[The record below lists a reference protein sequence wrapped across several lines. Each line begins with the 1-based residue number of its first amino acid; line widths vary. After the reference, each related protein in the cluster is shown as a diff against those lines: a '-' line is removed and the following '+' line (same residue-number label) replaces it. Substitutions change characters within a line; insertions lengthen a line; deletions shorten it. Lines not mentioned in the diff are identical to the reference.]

1 LLELTCFVQDFSI
14 AKAVIKSP
22 KNKLSLS
29 PEALEDI
36 CLSCSRELYD
46 NASSGNYTF
55 GDMKLAYEWYVFIFF
70 KEVQA
75 PITSV

>member
-1 LLELTCFVQDFSI
+1 MISFAWTDMLSLDFGI
-14 AKAVIKSP
+14 AKALIKSP

-29 PEALEDI
+29 SETLEDI

-55 GDMKLAYEWYVFIFF
+55 GEMKLAYEWYELFASKNF
-70 KEVQA
+70 KH
-75 PITSV
+75 